1 MNSSRSVRFFWLLG
15 FVLLLGT
22 ALGAGWVLNQP
33 ATGTAPGAA
42 SDPGPGGVV
51 GLGRVDVE
59 EGITFLHPAQPGRVH
74 KVWVKEGDTV
84 REGDLLLSMDNR
96 QAKYQLRQAEAD
108 LAAARLTLA
117 DAENKLD
124 KKWKHEIAEQE
135 ARLEGTK
142 FKLTSAEN
150 RLKIEQR
157 LHDNKQSSDEQLAAI
172 RAEVK
177 AIEAEVKGHQA
188 ALDKIK
194 DLDPKNLI
202 DRAREDVKAKVAKRD
217 LAHLAFIECD
227 LYAPADGTILR
238 LFATPGEPLSS
249 QPRQPAV
256 QFCSASPRIVRVE
269 ILQEWANKVAVGQLA
284 LIEDDTR
291 AGTQWKGK
299 VIRVSDW
306 FTHRRSILL
315 EPFQYNDVR
324 TLECIVQIDEG
335 GPHLRIQQNMRV
347 IMKPQ

>member
-1 MNSSRSVRFFWLLG
+1 MNSSRSIRFFWLLG

-33 ATGTAPGAA
+33 ASGTSPAA
-42 SDPGPGGVV
+42 SGEPNVAGVV

-59 EGITFLHPAQPGRVH
+59 EGITFLHPAQSGRVG

-96 QAKYQLRQAEAD
+96 QAKYTLRQAEAD

-117 DAENKLD
+117 DAENKLA
-124 KKWKHEIAEQE
+124 KKWRHEIDEQQ
-135 ARLEGTK
+135 ARLDAASA
-142 FKLTSAEN
+142 KLAAAQS
-150 RLKIEQR
+150 RLQIEQK
-157 LHDNKQSSDEQLAAI
+157 LFDNKNSSEEQLAI
-172 RAEVK
+172 VKNEVK
-177 AIEAEVKGHQA
+177 AIEAEVRGHQA

-194 DLDPKNLI
+194 DLDPKNVI
-202 DRAREDVKAKVAKRD
+202 DQARQDVKAKAARRD

-238 LFATPGEPLSS
+238 LFATPGEPLSN

-256 QFCSASPRIVRVE
+256 QFCSAAPRIVRVE
-269 ILQEWANKVAVGQLA
+269 VLQEWASKVAVGQVA

-324 TLECIVQIDEG
+324 TLECIVQLDEG
-335 GPHLRIQQNMRV
+335 GPHVRIGQHVRV
-347 IMKPQ
+347 TMKPQ